1 MEKTLVMLKPD
12 CIRRGLIGT
21 FLTTLE
27 TNGLRISKL
36 LQKKLSREEAS
47 ELYKE
52 HQGKYYFE
60 RNIRH
65 VTSGNVV
72 LLEIHGEDS
81 VRRCRQIAESFRNNH
96 KDVIR
101 LPQNLVHATSSLEK
115 AEEELR
121 AVGFAEMSVAV

>member
-101 LPQNLVHATSSLEK
+101 LPQNLVHATSDLEK

-121 AVGFAEMSVAV
+121 AVGFAELSVAV

>member
-65 VTSGNVV
+65 VTSGNVDH
-72 LLEIHGEDS
+72 LICTLS
-81 VRRCRQIAESFRNNH
+81 PA
-96 KDVIR
+96 
-101 LPQNLVHATSSLEK
+101 
-115 AEEELR
+115 
-121 AVGFAEMSVAV
+121 